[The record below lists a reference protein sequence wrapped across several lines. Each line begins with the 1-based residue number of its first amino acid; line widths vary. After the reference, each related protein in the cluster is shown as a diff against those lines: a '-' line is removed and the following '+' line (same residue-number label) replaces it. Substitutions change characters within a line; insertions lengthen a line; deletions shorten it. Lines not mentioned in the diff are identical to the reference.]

1 MMPLFF
7 VVPGRYP
14 GEGSGKMEIIAAKVT
29 NSGIM
34 YSVLFSGKNYRV
46 IIKDL
51 DVMENVPTIPF
62 FKTLI
67 EALIFFNAG
76 T

>member
-1 MMPLFF
+1 
-7 VVPGRYP
+7 
-14 GEGSGKMEIIAAKVT
+14 MEIIAAKVT